1 MPKTAEKRCSQARWA
16 NFFAEMPLEG
26 PRWANYFAGKLL
38 EAPRR
43 ANFVAHAGAPAHVR
57 SLCCPPFLQWWGF
70 CTTRSRRTVC
80 RRRVGPSC
88 SAIPPAAQCRIRFC
102 VRTGFPSCV
111 DGCAHLLAALQEC
124 HRFAGVCAAYPAS
137 FVSPDTLRNPGPGC
151 VDRLHHHTPV
161 TLSEHPTTRAANQ
174 LVARLSIEHQSL
186 WGASHA
192 HQMEALQTDQQI
204 TPITTIKRHRAA
216 GRVRHR
222 PRSLTTAGVEVR
234 SSSRTSTSTRNPRP
248 TPGHPHS
255 TRKSQFAFER
265 TQRFSVI
272 DMLEERLEQALRL
285 AIDPPGG
292 LNTAALRD
300 LIRDDENTQWD
311 IATTA
316 EYLGISAH
324 TLRYYERA
332 GLVKVGRDASG
343 YRLYDAAAVRRLVFI
358 TRMRVSGMSIAQ
370 LQHYISLVEQGAE
383 TVQER
388 LDLMLEHRDILRQR
402 IEDLQLSLAATEFK
416 IAMYQ
421 KGSRP

>member
-161 TLSEHPTTRAANQ
+161 TLRGVFNC
-174 LVARLSIEHQSL
+174 LCI
-186 WGASHA
+186 
-192 HQMEALQTDQQI
+192 
-204 TPITTIKRHRAA
+204 RHF
-216 GRVRHR
+216 V
-222 PRSLTTAGVEVR
+222 
-234 SSSRTSTSTRNPRP
+234 
-248 TPGHPHS
+248 
-255 TRKSQFAFER
+255 
-265 TQRFSVI
+265 
-272 DMLEERLEQALRL
+272 
-285 AIDPPGG
+285 
-292 LNTAALRD
+292 
-300 LIRDDENTQWD
+300 
-311 IATTA
+311 
-316 EYLGISAH
+316 
-324 TLRYYERA
+324 
-332 GLVKVGRDASG
+332 
-343 YRLYDAAAVRRLVFI
+343 
-358 TRMRVSGMSIAQ
+358 
-370 LQHYISLVEQGAE
+370 
-383 TVQER
+383 
-388 LDLMLEHRDILRQR
+388 
-402 IEDLQLSLAATEFK
+402 
-416 IAMYQ
+416 
-421 KGSRP
+421 